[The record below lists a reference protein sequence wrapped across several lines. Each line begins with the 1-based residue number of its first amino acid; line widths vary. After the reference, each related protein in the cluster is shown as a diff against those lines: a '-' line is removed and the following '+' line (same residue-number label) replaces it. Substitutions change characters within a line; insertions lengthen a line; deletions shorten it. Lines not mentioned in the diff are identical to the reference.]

1 MIADQL
7 KEKLEEKIKK
17 YIAEIPFKPKIN
29 KHSELI
35 VEMDEEKAKE
45 NFQDKI
51 DRLAIK
57 DKEKKDIIQ

>member
-1 MIADQL
+1 L

-17 YIAEIPFKPKIN
+17 YISEIPFKPKIN

-45 NFQDKI
+45 NF
-51 DRLAIK
+51 
-57 DKEKKDIIQ
+57 